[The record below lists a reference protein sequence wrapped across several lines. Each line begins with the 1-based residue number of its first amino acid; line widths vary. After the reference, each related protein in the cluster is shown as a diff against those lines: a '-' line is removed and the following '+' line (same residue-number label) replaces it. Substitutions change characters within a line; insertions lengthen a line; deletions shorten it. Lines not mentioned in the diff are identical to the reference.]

1 MEEYYDFTLIM
12 CQWVLSGCLPRANM
26 ALRYEILVITKRIQ
40 RQDPGEWVRGTQSQ
54 QYKAP
59 EHWEENWWF
68 LVIVLRDLS
77 HEE

>member
-1 MEEYYDFTLIM
+1 MTL
-12 CQWVLSGCLPRANM
+12 LSLCVSGWSQGCLPRANM
-26 ALRYEILVITKRIQ
+26 ALRCETLVTTKGIQ

-54 QYKAP
+54 QNNAP
-59 EHWEENWWF
+59 ELWEENWWF